1 MVEEVENIHDM
12 SINTTSPDTPVGTFF
27 SSGGAT
33 TSVDVDDLIDD
44 WRLFIRLRV
53 WCRRRVDAILR

>member
-1 MVEEVENIHDM
+1 MFMVEEVENIHDM

-53 WCRRRVDAILR
+53 